1 MKNIL
6 VKNIKDSENK
16 NVTLNGWVYNT
27 RSSGKIGFL
36 MLRDGTGII
45 QCIVVKNEVKSNV
58 FEQFKKL
65 TQESSVTVNGIIVK
79 NQKAPGGFEL
89 LLKNL
94 KIHQLVEGYPVTPK
108 EHGTEFLMKNRHL
121 WIRSKRQYSIL
132 KIRHEII
139 KATRDFFD
147 MNDFTLVDTP
157 IFTSNACEGTTTLFE
172 TEYFGETA
180 YLSQSGQLYG
190 EANALAFGR
199 QYNFGPT
206 FRAEKSKTR
215 RHLTEF
221 WMVEPEIAYC
231 ELDGNIEWAE
241 KLINFII
248 ERVIN
253 ERKLELS
260 ILGRDV
266 EDLKRF
272 RGKFPRI
279 SYTEAVELLKDGG
292 FDFEWGGDFGSP
304 EETFIAQKFDKPV
317 VVHRFPSAIKAFYM
331 KRDEDNDNVV
341 LGMDI
346 LAPEGYGEIVG
357 GAQRED
363 DINLLL
369 KRIEEEN
376 LPQNEFEWYLDL
388 RRYGSV
394 PHPGFGMGIERVVA
408 WLCKLPHVRET
419 IAYPRMIQT
428 LRP

>member
-6 VKNIKDSENK
+6 VKNVKYSENK

-45 QCIVVKNEVKSNV
+45 QCIVVKNEVKSHV

-65 TQESSVTVNGIIVK
+65 TQESSITVNGIIVE
-79 NQKAPGGFEL
+79 NLKAPGGYEL

-331 KRDEDNDNVV
+331 KRDEDNDKVV

-369 KRIEEEN
+369 KRIKEEN

-394 PHPGFGMGIERVVA
+394 PHAGFGMGIERVVA

>member
-6 VKNIKDSENK
+6 VKNVKNSENK

-45 QCIVVKNEVKSNV
+45 QCIVVKNEVKSHV

-65 TQESSVTVNGIIVK
+65 TQESSITVNGIIVE
-79 NQKAPGGFEL
+79 NLKAPGGYEL

-394 PHPGFGMGIERVVA
+394 PHSGFGMGIERVVA

>member
-6 VKNIKDSENK
+6 VKNVKYSENK

-45 QCIVVKNEVKSNV
+45 QCIVVKNEVKSHV

-65 TQESSVTVNGIIVK
+65 TQESSITVNGIIVE
-79 NQKAPGGFEL
+79 NLKAPGGYEL

-331 KRDEDNDNVV
+331 KRDEDNDKVV

-394 PHPGFGMGIERVVA
+394 PHAGFGMGIERVVA